1 MGWGAAEVSEGL
13 GFVPQPS
20 QQQDDRLITRKVE

>member
-20 QQQDDRLITRKVE
+20 QQQDDRLMAYNP